1 MAKTTFGVSSPSPRP
16 FEPEFHKDFPPRNRE
31 RIDKRLLES
40 LLRRAMNYTQLFRAL
55 REAKGLT
62 HDGLARLVGC
72 HRNTVIN
79 VESGRPVKFRTI
91 AELMQKMGYDGD
103 SPEMKS
109 IALLWL
115 ESISGINLTLDR
127 NTAEARK
134 KIAKYRATEKEAA
147 QVLADTVVAEH
158 LSVDQI
164 RILLFAAGRPDVI
177 NVLEGIRDIV
187 RPQTPASEDVPT
199 LQVAE
204 GS

>member
-1 MAKTTFGVSSPSPRP
+1 
-16 FEPEFHKDFPPRNRE
+16 
-31 RIDKRLLES
+31 
-40 LLRRAMNYTQLFRAL
+40 MNYTQLFKML

-91 AELMQKMGYDGD
+91 AELMEKIGFDAD

-115 ESISGINLTLDR
+115 ESISGVNFTLDR
-127 NTAEARK
+127 STAEARK
-134 KIAKYRATEKEAA
+134 KIAKFRATEKEAA
-147 QVLADTVVAEH
+147 QILADAVIAEH

-164 RILLFAAGRPDVI
+164 RALIFAAGHPEVI
-177 NVLEGIRDIV
+177 RIIEGIRDLMKVPSI
-187 RPQTPASEDVPT
+187 PDQEDVPAMNGASEESIPDSSNSTPPVETTTT
-199 LQVAE
+199 LN
-204 GS
+204 

>member
-1 MAKTTFGVSSPSPRP
+1 
-16 FEPEFHKDFPPRNRE
+16 
-31 RIDKRLLES
+31 
-40 LLRRAMNYTQLFRAL
+40 MNYTQLFRTL

-91 AELMQKMGYDGD
+91 AELMQKMGYDAD
-103 SPEMKS
+103 SSEMKS

-115 ESISGINLTLDR
+115 EAISGINLTLDR

-147 QVLADTVVAEH
+147 QMLADSAVAEH
-158 LSVDQI
+158 LTVDQI
-164 RILLFAAGRPDVI
+164 RTLLFAAGRPDVI
-177 NVLEGIRDIV
+177 AVLENIRELMRV
-187 RPQTPASEDVPT
+187 PAPASEDVPDME
-199 LQVAE
+199 VAE
-204 GS
+204 GNA

>member
-1 MAKTTFGVSSPSPRP
+1 
-16 FEPEFHKDFPPRNRE
+16 
-31 RIDKRLLES
+31 
-40 LLRRAMNYTQLFRAL
+40 MNYTQLFRTV

-79 VESGRPVKFRTI
+79 VESGRPVKFKTI
-91 AELMQKMGYDGD
+91 AELMQRMGYDAE

-127 NTAEARK
+127 STAEARK

-147 QVLADTVVAEH
+147 QMLADTVVAEH
-158 LSVDQI
+158 LTVDQI
-164 RILLFAAGRPDVI
+164 RTLLFAAGKPEVI
-177 NVLEGIRDIV
+177 AILEGIRGLMRV
-187 RPQTPASEDVPT
+187 PAPAEEDVPDMEI
-199 LQVAE
+199 AE

>member
-1 MAKTTFGVSSPSPRP
+1 
-16 FEPEFHKDFPPRNRE
+16 
-31 RIDKRLLES
+31 
-40 LLRRAMNYTQLFRAL
+40 MNYTQLFKML

-91 AELMQKMGYDGD
+91 AELMEKIGFDAD

-115 ESISGINLTLDR
+115 ESISGVNFTLDR
-127 NTAEARK
+127 STAEARK
-134 KIAKYRATEKEAA
+134 KIAKFRATEKEAA
-147 QVLADTVVAEH
+147 QILADAVIAEH

-164 RILLFAAGRPDVI
+164 RALIFAAGHPEVI
-177 NVLEGIRDIV
+177 RIIEGIRDLMKV
-187 RPQTPASEDVPT
+187 PAIPDQEDVPEMGEAVGGT
-199 LQVAE
+199 ISDSSASTPPIE
-204 GS
+204 TTTTSSN